1 MRTLTPDELNAL
13 VDAFKEWTQR
23 QAYLPSSQL
32 DQIDVFFST
41 NTSKA
46 MKLIGGACFHKSRE
60 ALHNA
65 LKH

>member
-32 DQIDVFFST
+32 DQIDVFSQRT
-41 NTSKA
+41 QAKQ
-46 MKLIGGACFHKSRE
+46 
-60 ALHNA
+60 
-65 LKH
+65 